1 MSIDV
6 NCLDLILEEFK
17 EKIFY
22 IQSSSHFIKG
32 ILREASENSRTQYEK
47 EKTWKVGIHSSDTHT
62 MTCKDI
68 FNGGITKIESKEFSI
83 DEYSQIYEE
92 IRNKQYQWLL
102 VGAYEAYENYLKKLY
117 SYIGF
122 IDHDFWQAKD
132 FGSISLNEI
141 KNNDLSWFVN
151 RLEKDRIKNT
161 NDISKQIYKK
171 MPILK
176 KILAIRKRDDPRK
189 IDYEFMIQLITQ
201 LRHII
206 VHNNG
211 TTDKSEFI
219 KELLKEIGRN
229 NNKSEDQNYIDI
241 VNWYFGIK
249 KMNNTVCLTEV
260 HDPHGKFMHC
270 DRLNDLVEVI
280 ASYAILMHD
289 IAKMHLESKTNKD

>member
-1 MSIDV
+1 MTIDL
-6 NCLDLILEEFK
+6 NCLDLVLEEFK

-22 IQSSSHFIKG
+22 IQSSSHFIKE

-47 EKTWKVGIHSSDTHT
+47 EKAWKVKIHSSDTHT
-62 MTCKDI
+62 MTCEDI
-68 FNGGITKIESKEFSI
+68 FNGGKTKIRSKEFSI

-102 VGAYEAYENYLKKLY
+102 VGAYEAYEDYLKKLY
-117 SYIGF
+117 SYIGYL
-122 IDHDFWQAKD
+122 DHDFWQAKD
-132 FGSISLNEI
+132 FGSISLNQI

-161 NDISKQIYKK
+161 DDISKQIYKK
-171 MPILK
+171 IPMLK

-189 IDYEFMIQLITQ
+189 IDYEFMIQLIAQ

-219 KELLKEIGRN
+219 KERLKEIGRN

-249 KMNNTVCLTEV
+249 KMSNTVCLTEI
-260 HDPHGKFMHC
+260 HDPHRKFMRY

-280 ASYAILMHD
+280 ASYAMLMHN